1 MCVAE
6 KGVFRFTLTTT
17 GTAGHASMPR
27 IADNALLKLAPLLEA
42 MRPGRAGF
50 DVTEGPRLLLEGLG
64 VQLDAGM
71 RAVESRWT
79 RCARATPGWPCS
91 SSRCSA

>member
-1 MCVAE
+1 MIPFDGGASYGVCVAE

-42 MRPGRAGF
+42 MR
-50 DVTEGPRLLLEGLG
+50 
-64 VQLDAGM
+64 
-71 RAVESRWT
+71 
-79 RCARATPGWPCS
+79 RCAAPAST
-91 SSRCSA
+91 